1 MKQKYLLLIIILF
14 TCLFIFSAT
23 SLSVLAA
30 SPNLELT
37 PSIQSVN
44 LGNQATINVVVEDVT
59 DLKGASIILNFD
71 ASKLQYISSAAGT
84 FIPDATL
91 MDSSTNGSI
100 TLDVAGL
107 GASSYA
113 SGTGTI
119 ITVVFERIAADN
131 TNITFGTTEL
141 RDKDN
146 IFITHSTG
154 SGCLITS
161 LPGDFGG
168 PNNGPPDGAI
178 DFEDLMIFAMAYGST
193 EGDANWNPVCDIA
206 GDGGVLEPDGVV
218 DFEDLMIFAMH
229 YGEYTLATSVNPS
242 GSGYITLNPSGG
254 TYTVGT
260 QVTITA
266 HPHSGYEFDYWSGDA
281 SGTSTSVTITI
292 INSNKSITAHFI
304 TIDTI
309 KIGLVFDIGG
319 RGDKSFNDSAYR
331 GVEWA
336 AADFGIEHTE
346 LEPGVDA
353 DREVNLRNLA
363 ETGYDLVIGVGFL
376 FTDAITTVAD
386 EFPDTSFAIIDGF
399 IPDKSNVVSL
409 MFKEHEGSFLVGMIA
424 GMRAIEDGKDIVGFI
439 GGMDIPLIHKFEAG
453 YRAGVQYV
461 FPECT
466 ILSDYAGDTPAAF
479 ADPVKGKELALAQ
492 YDEGAW
498 VIYHA
503 AGLTGEGV
511 FEAGKERKRYVIGV
525 DSNQNYMGYI
535 EETGE
540 SFGLT
545 SMLKQVDVTVY
556 LTIKSVVEGT
566 FEGGIEVFGL
576 DTEVTIGG
584 TLYYGVYYALDE
596 YNEHSV
602 TPEMIVQVEEAK
614 DKIISGEIIVPEEVL

>member
-1 MKQKYLLLIIILF
+1 MKQKYLLLTIILF
-14 TCLFIFSAT
+14 FFLVSFSAT
-23 SLSVLAA
+23 SLA
-30 SPNLELT
+30 
-37 PSIQSVN
+37 
-44 LGNQATINVVVEDVT
+44 
-59 DLKGASIILNFD
+59 
-71 ASKLQYISSAAGT
+71 
-84 FIPDATL
+84 
-91 MDSSTNGSI
+91 
-100 TLDVAGL
+100 
-107 GASSYA
+107 
-113 SGTGTI
+113 
-119 ITVVFERIAADN
+119 
-131 TNITFGTTEL
+131 
-141 RDKDN
+141 
-146 IFITHSTG
+146 
-154 SGCLITS
+154 LI
-161 LPGDFGG
+161 PGDFGSAD
-168 PNNGPPDGAI
+168 NGPPDGVVDFEDLMLFAMAYGTTPSDVNWNALCDIAGEGGSTVPDGVI
-178 DFEDLMIFAMAYGST
+178 DFEDLMIFAMNYG
-193 EGDANWNPVCDIA
+193 
-206 GDGGVLEPDGVV
+206 
-218 DFEDLMIFAMH
+218 
-229 YGEYTLATSVNPS
+229 
-242 GSGYITLNPSGG
+242 
-254 TYTVGT
+254 
-260 QVTITA
+260 
-266 HPHSGYEFDYWSGDA
+266 
-281 SGTSTSVTITI
+281 
-292 INSNKSITAHFI
+292 KK
-304 TIDTI
+304 I
-309 KIGLVFDIGG
+309 KVGLVFDIGG

-336 AADFGIEHTE
+336 TADFNIEHFE
-346 LEPGVDA
+346 LEPEQDE
-353 DREVNLRNLA
+353 DRETYLRILA
-363 ETGYDLVIGVGFL
+363 ESGCDLIIGVGFL

-386 EFPDTSFAIIDGF
+386 EFPDTNFAIIDGF

-479 ADPVKGKELALAQ
+479 ADPAKGKELALAQ
-492 YDEGAW
+492 YDDGAW

-503 AGLTGEGV
+503 SGLTGAGV

-614 DKIISGEIIVPEEVL
+614 DKIISGEIIVPEE